1 MKYIV
6 YSSLFIPLLVSCSAP
21 RKVNTWAADK
31 YNTTLNSQPQIKDDY
46 FSVSSKLA
54 INDQQ
59 PSTTVKESKGLL
71 PLIFYWRGHYVNTV
85 TLNPKIPINTFTI
98 AFQSYA
104 NSKQLKQKL
113 NGQKIELTVE
123 QVPTIFMIDD
133 KWQLIWLVYAF
144 GWDIF
149 SVLPEKNDL
158 IVSYRIFKDNSETKK
173 ATITI
178 ADQNKSLE
186 HLRKVKEGTWDYLN
200 QYDEAI
206 KSMAKKTV
214 DKIIEEL

>member
-1 MKYIV
+1 MKTNSIFFF
-6 YSSLFIPLLVSCSAP
+6 LFLLTSCYGP
-21 RKVNTWAADK
+21 RKVNSWVADK
-31 YNTTLNSQPQIKDDY
+31 YSTTINTQPKIKDDY

-54 INDQQ
+54 TDNQQ

-113 NGQKIELTVE
+113 NGQKIELTIE

-149 SVLPEKNDL
+149 SVLPEKADMVVL
-158 IVSYRIFKDNSETKK
+158 YRIFTENSETKK
-173 ATITI
+173 GRITI
-178 ADQNKSLE
+178 PDQNKSFE
-186 HLRKVKEGTWDYLN
+186 NLRRVKDGTWDYLN

-206 KSMAKKTV
+206 KSMTKKTV